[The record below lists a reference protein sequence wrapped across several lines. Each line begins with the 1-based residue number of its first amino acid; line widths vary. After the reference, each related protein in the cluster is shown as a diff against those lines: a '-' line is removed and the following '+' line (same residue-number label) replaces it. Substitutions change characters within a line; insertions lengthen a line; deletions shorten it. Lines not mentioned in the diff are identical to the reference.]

1 MSGTDLYT
9 IEKLLGHSTIRMTER
24 YAHLSPTYLKQA
36 VANLPL
42 GKPTEEA
49 TKATTDG
56 GPDSNRDQIRVEIPT
71 RNRPPAQILEKMV
84 ELRGIEPL
92 TFRLPV

>member
-1 MSGTDLYT
+1 MSGTDRYT
-9 IEKLLGHSTIRMTER
+9 IQKLLGHSTIRMTER

-36 VANLPL
+36 VANLPF

-49 TKATTDG
+49 TKAPTDG
-56 GPDSNRDQIRVEIPT
+56 GLDSNRDQIRIAIPT
-71 RNRPPAQILEKMV
+71 RNRPPAQVVEKLV